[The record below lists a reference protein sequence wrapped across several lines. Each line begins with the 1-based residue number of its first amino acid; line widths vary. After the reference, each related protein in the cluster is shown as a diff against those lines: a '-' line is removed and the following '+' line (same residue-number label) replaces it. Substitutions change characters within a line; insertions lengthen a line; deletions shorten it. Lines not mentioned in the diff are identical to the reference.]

1 MARHR
6 RAVRLI
12 VALTTVTPI
21 VRRHVDDLAF
31 YWLQLDSPFPGADFD
46 ADKASHFQEL
56 LLAHQDGV
64 TVGGIEAVSIA
75 LDGLERW
82 RKPGEAFAAMFAALT
97 LTDPPLRSHAIARV
111 FATVQS
117 LPDVLLR
124 GVISA
129 LAHGPGAHVSAWL
142 AEALREEQS
151 VPLTA
156 ALRAAA
162 LLQLALPD
170 WDRYAT
176 HPDRFVQLAAY
187 RLPNAKVTLAQIQ
200 DGSGDVVLDAER
212 VIAWARTTPQ
222 HVRTPAA
229 TELAASRL
237 WRCIAEWMQVVDRS
251 TGGHRA
257 LAARRLDRW
266 VRHLG
271 GIMPLGHP
279 NGLQA
284 LQRLP
289 RRHAL
294 NLVLHHADPA
304 HLPFVVT
311 CMHDPEVS
319 RWAGWV
325 WECLTGLDLEAE
337 GLSLQDEVVFLD
349 DPLTQARQDGDLGM
363 ARPDPARVAAHP
375 ASQRRLPAGH
385 RLLNGE
391 RVTQTSLLR
400 LISPESNQ
408 PQALRRLAAA
418 FLRQMDARFY
428 VNLRASPSVQRD
440 QWAALLGRLQ
450 EERAA

>member
-1 MARHR
+1 MA
-6 RAVRLI
+6 V
-12 VALTTVTPI
+12 TSVTPV

-64 TVGGIEAVSIA
+64 TVAGIEAVSIA

-97 LTDPPLRSHAIARV
+97 LADPQLRSNAIARV
-111 FATVQS
+111 FSTVQS

-129 LAHGPGAHVSAWL
+129 LAHGPQAHVSAWL

-162 LLQLALPD
+162 LLRLQLPR

-176 HPDRFVQLAAY
+176 HADRFVQLAAY
-187 RLPNAKVTLAQIQ
+187 RLSNAEVTLSQMQ

-212 VIAWARTTPQ
+212 VIAWARTTPPPM
-222 HVRTPAA
+222 RTPAA

-251 TGGHRA
+251 TGGNRA

-304 HLPFVVT
+304 HLPFVVA

-325 WECLTGLDLEAE
+325 WECLTGLDLQAE
-337 GLSLQDEVVFLD
+337 GLSLQEEPVFLD
-349 DPLTQARQDGDLGM
+349 EPLTEARQDGDLGM

-375 ASQRRLPAGH
+375 ASHMRLPPGH
-385 RLLNGE
+385 RLLHGE
-391 RVTQTSLLR
+391 PMTQTSLLR
-400 LISPESNQ
+400 LISLESDK
-408 PQALRRLAAA
+408 PQALRRLAAG
-418 FLRQMDARFY
+418 FLRQMDARLY
-428 VNLRASPSVQRD
+428 VNLRASPAVQRV
-440 QWAALLGRLQ
+440 QLQ
-450 EERAA
+450 ELIGYLPSPASMV

>member
-1 MARHR
+1 
-6 RAVRLI
+6 VS
-12 VALTTVTPI
+12 LTTVTPV

-46 ADKASHFQEL
+46 AEKASHFQEL
-56 LLAHQDGV
+56 LLAHQEGV
-64 TVGGIEAVSIA
+64 SVAGVEAVSIA
-75 LDGLERW
+75 LDALERW

-97 LTDPPLRSHAIARV
+97 LTDAQLRSNAIARV

-129 LAHGPGAHVSAWL
+129 LAYGPQTHVSAWL

-162 LLQLALPD
+162 LLQLQLPH
-170 WDRYAT
+170 WQRYAT
-176 HPDRFVQLAAY
+176 HADRFVQLAAY
-187 RLPNAKVTLAQIQ
+187 RLPNAEVTVLQMQ
-200 DGSGDVVLDAER
+200 EGSGDVVLDAER
-212 VIAWARTTPQ
+212 VIAWARTTPL
-222 HVRTPAA
+222 HARTPAA
-229 TELAASRL
+229 TEVAASRL
-237 WRCIAEWMQVVDRS
+237 WRCIAEWMQAVDRA

-257 LAARRLDRW
+257 LALRRLDRW

-279 NGLQA
+279 NGMQA

-304 HLPFVVT
+304 HLPFVVA
-311 CMHDPEVS
+311 CMQDPDVC

-325 WECLTGLDLEAE
+325 WECLTGMDLEAE
-337 GLSLQDEVVFLD
+337 GLSLEDEVVVLD

-375 ASQRRLPAGH
+375 ATHLRLAPGH
-385 RLLNGE
+385 RLLRGE
-391 RVTQTSLLR
+391 PVTESALLR
-400 LISPESNQ
+400 LISAEQNQ
-408 PQALRRLAAA
+408 PQALRRLAAG
-418 FLRQMDARFY
+418 FLRQLDARRY
-428 VNLRASPSVQRD
+428 VNLRASPSVQWD
-440 QWAALLGRLQ
+440 QLAAL
-450 EERAA
+450 RAPR